1 MKNLLTF
8 LLLLIISV
16 SFAQRRTTI
25 YDEENVP
32 GYQLPPLLKSQNGRT
47 IKKVKQWEKVRRP
60 ELLRLFTQEVYG
72 KIPGEMPAPNVII
85 HETQGSAFNG
95 KAIRKQIDLIFS
107 KNELE
112 LSVGILMYLPA
123 SAPNAPVFLG
133 YNFLGNHS
141 VADDPNIRLTESWV
155 YDHPSLGIVH
165 NQVTEQS
172 RGVSAENWP
181 IEMILDAGFGLVT
194 VYYGDVD
201 PDRDNFSD
209 GIHPFFYKAGQEKPR
224 PDEWGSM
231 AAWAW
236 GLSRVMDYLETDDR
250 VNAQEVIVLGHS
262 RLGKAALWAAATDPR
277 FAMCISNNSGCM
289 GAALSRRRFGETVAV
304 VNSNFP
310 HWFCGNFKKYSGYE
324 DELPVDQ
331 HMLLALIAPRPLY
344 VASATEDL
352 WADPLGEFLSAKQ
365 ASEVYQL
372 YGLQGLQTD
381 SMPAPDQPVLD
392 RISYHIRTGKHDI
405 TPFDWEQYL
414 KFAQQQLEG
423 E

>member
-1 MKNLLTF
+1 MKKLLTF
-8 LLLLIISV
+8 LLILIVTGSL
-16 SFAQRRTTI
+16 AQRQATI

-32 GYQLPPLLKSQNGRT
+32 EYQLPPLLKSQNGRN
-47 IKKVKQWEKVRRP
+47 IKKVKQWEKIRRP
-60 ELLRLFTQEVYG
+60 ELLRLFSQEVYG
-72 KIPGEMPAPNVII
+72 KIPGEIPAPEIII
-85 HETQGSAFNG
+85 HETNGSAFYG
-95 KAIRKQIDLIFS
+95 KAVRKQVELVFS
-107 KNELE
+107 MNDRELP
-112 LSVGILMYLPA
+112 VNILMYLPA
-123 SAPNAPVFLG
+123 ATPKAPVFLG

-209 GIHPFFYKAGQEKPR
+209 GIHPFHYKAGQEKPR

-236 GLSRVMDYLETDDR
+236 GLSRVMDYLEADEL
-250 VNAQEVIVLGHS
+250 VNAQEVILLGHS
-262 RLGKAALWAAATDPR
+262 RLGKAALWAAASDPR

-344 VASATEDL
+344 VASATEDQ

-372 YGLQGLQTD
+372 FGVEGLTTD
-381 SMPAPDQPVLD
+381 SFPAPDQPVFG
-392 RISYHIRTGKHDI
+392 RVSYHIRTGKHDI

-414 KFAQQQLEG
+414 KFAQQQLEP